1 MRRMEI
7 VEFGLLSPERRAEL
21 EGDETDPFDAAGATL
36 RYRAKERH
44 VAVRDEQG
52 RLVASTG
59 LVVVEVEVADERFPV
74 VGFGGVIVAAAHRG
88 RGLARQVVGGALA
101 RAAGLGPAFALL
113 FCREDR
119 AGLYRKLGFADV
131 ADEVLVAQPAGPTP
145 MPDRTMWRALRAGES
160 WPPGTVVIHSL
171 PF

>member
-21 EGDETDPFDAAGATL
+21 EGDEADPFDAAGDTL
-36 RYRAKERH
+36 LYRRKERH
-44 VAVRDEQG
+44 VAVRDGHG

-59 LVVVEVEVADERFPV
+59 LVLVEAEVAGERFPV
-74 VGFGGVIVAAAHRG
+74 VGLGGVIVAAAHRG
-88 RGLARQVVGGALA
+88 RGLAREVVGAALA
-101 RAAGLGPAFALL
+101 RAAELGPAFALL
-113 FCREDR
+113 FCHDDR

-131 ADEVLVAQPAGPTP
+131 EAEVRVRQADRYAP
-145 MPDRTMWRALRAGES
+145 MRDRTMWRALRPGAS
-160 WPPGTVVIHSL
+160 WPPGELVIHSL